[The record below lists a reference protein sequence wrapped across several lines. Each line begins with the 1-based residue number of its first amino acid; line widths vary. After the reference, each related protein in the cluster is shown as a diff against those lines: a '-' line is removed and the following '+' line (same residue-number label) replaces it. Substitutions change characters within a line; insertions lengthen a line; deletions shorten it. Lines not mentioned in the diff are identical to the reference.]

1 MWIPGI
7 ETWVSSEA
15 VLAAK
20 FILGY
25 DAVWS
30 GSCVQT
36 TRYGNLEDHSV
47 EHESC
52 RLSVFQRQYDLNFIN
67 SNSGQLPLT

>member
-1 MWIPGI
+1 MRGI

-15 VLAAK
+15 VLPSK

-25 DAVWS
+25 TLWPDR
-30 GSCVQT
+30 CMQT
-36 TRYGNLEDHSV
+36 TRNGNLEDQSV
-47 EHESC
+47 EHKTC

>member
-1 MWIPGI
+1 MTGI

-20 FILGY
+20 FMLGY

-30 GSCVQT
+30 DSCMQT

-47 EHESC
+47 EHKTCRFECLSES
-52 RLSVFQRQYDLNFIN
+52 VWPEFH
-67 SNSGQLPLT
+67 